1 MTNVLFVV
9 LGPFLFAKKPA
20 PFTNLRKK
28 GALDM
33 DYNKTAAE
41 VLRYV
46 GGKENIAHLEHCSTR
61 LRFSLVDNSKADV
74 KRLESIPGVI
84 AVKMAGQCQVVIGN
98 EVVEVYD
105 AVNHLLGS
113 PDPDSDSE
121 SPAASSTKPK
131 EKKKVGSV
139 ILDFIV
145 GVFQP
150 LIPAIAGAGML
161 KSLLLLLGLMN
172 VLDPDGHTYKIL
184 VQIGDAAL
192 YFLPLLV
199 AVTTANKLKVN
210 TLVALAAVGALLLPN
225 MTAMLGEGAQLFG
238 LQVKSIA
245 YAYQV
250 FPAIL
255 TVLLYAQ
262 MEKLF
267 TRISPKVIRIFF
279 VPMMS
284 LLITVPVSLL
294 ILGPLGYTLGEGFSS
309 IILTL
314 FDKVGWIAVALLAAV
329 LPLMV
334 SVGMHKALIPYALS
348 AIGSTGKELLYM
360 PASLAHNIAESGAC
374 FAVAVRTKD
383 KALRATAISAGIS
396 ALFGITEPALYG
408 VTLQNKKVLGSV
420 MISSLIGGAFTGI
433 VGLQA
438 FVLVGP
444 GLASLSMFI
453 SEELPRNI
461 INAII
466 ALVISFVVAFVSAFI
481 LGKDNK
487 AKAEERQSA
496 DQSNMLREFKSP
508 VIGEMIPLSEVKDEV
523 FSTKAMGDGIAVI
536 PAKGELY
543 APVDGKIEMVFGK
556 NHAIAMSTANGIE
569 MLFHVGI
576 DTVRLRGKY
585 FEPQVKAGDEVK
597 AGDLLLK
604 FDLEK
609 IIEEGYDPVTIAIV
623 TNKDKYTVKVADAKQ
638 VNQQDTLMFVTAI
651 GN

>member
-1 MTNVLFVV
+1 
-9 LGPFLFAKKPA
+9 
-20 PFTNLRKK
+20 
-28 GALDM
+28 M
-33 DYNKTAAE
+33 DYKQTAAE
-41 VLRYV
+41 VLKHV
-46 GGKENIAHLEHCSTR
+46 GGKENISHLEHCSTR
-61 LRFSLVDNSKADV
+61 LRFSLIDNSKADV

-84 AVKMAGQCQVVIGN
+84 AVKMTGQCQVVIGN

-105 AVNHLLGS
+105 AVNQLLGGA
-113 PDPDSDSE
+113 PNPNSE
-121 SPAASSTKPK
+121 SAAAASEAKPK
-131 EKKKVGSV
+131 EKKKLGSV

-172 VLDPDGHTYKIL
+172 VLNPDGHTYKIL
-184 VQIGDAAL
+184 FQIGDAAL

-199 AVTTANKLKVN
+199 AVTTANKLKVS

-225 MTAMLGEGAQLFG
+225 MAAMLGEGVQFFG
-238 LQVKSIA
+238 FQVKNIA

-262 MEKLF
+262 MEKWF

-334 SVGMHKALIPYALS
+334 SIGMHKALIPYALT
-348 AIGSTGKELLYM
+348 AMGSTGKELLYL

-420 MISSLIGGAFTGI
+420 IVGSLVGGAFIGI

-438 FVLVGP
+438 YVLVGP
-444 GLASLSMFI
+444 GIASLSMFI
-453 SEELPRNI
+453 SEDLPRNI

-466 ALVISFVVAFVSAFI
+466 ALVISFAVAFVSAFI

-487 AKAEERQSA
+487 AKEEEQQLA
-496 DQSNMLREFKSP
+496 IQLTTVKEFKSP
-508 VIGEMIPLSEVKDEV
+508 VVGEMVPLSEVKDEV
-523 FSTKAMGDGIAVI
+523 FSTKAMGEGIAVI

-543 APVDGKIEMVFGK
+543 APVDGKIEVVYSR

-569 MLFHVGI
+569 LLFHVGI
-576 DTVRLRGKY
+576 DTVQLRGKY

-609 IIEEGYDPVTIAIV
+609 IIEEGFDPVTIAIV
-623 TNKDKYTVKVADAKQ
+623 TNKGKYAVEVAGIKQ
-638 VNQQDTLMFVTAI
+638 VNRQDTLMVVTALE
-651 GN
+651 N

>member
-1 MTNVLFVV
+1 
-9 LGPFLFAKKPA
+9 
-20 PFTNLRKK
+20 
-28 GALDM
+28 M
-33 DYNKTAAE
+33 DYNQTAVE

-74 KRLESIPGVI
+74 KQLESIPGVI
-84 AVKMAGQCQVVIGN
+84 AVKMTGQCQVVIGN

-113 PDPDSDSE
+113 PNPE
-121 SPAASSTKPK
+121 SAAGSAAKPK
-131 EKKKVGSV
+131 EKKKLGSV

-225 MTAMLGEGAQLFG
+225 MAAMLGEGALLFG
-238 LQVKSIA
+238 LQVKNIA

-267 TRISPKVIRIFF
+267 TRITPKVIRVFF

-329 LPLMV
+329 LPLMI
-334 SVGMHKALIPYALS
+334 SVGMHKALIPYAIS
-348 AIGSTGKELLYM
+348 AMGSTGKELLYL

-383 KALRATAISAGIS
+383 KALRATAISSGIS

-461 INAII
+461 INAVI
-466 ALVISFVVAFVSAFI
+466 ALVISFAVAFVSAFI
-481 LGKDNK
+481 LSKDHK

-496 DQSNMLREFKSP
+496 DQPNLAREFKSP

-543 APVDGKIEMVFGK
+543 APVDGKIEMVYGR

-623 TNKDKYTVKVADAKQ
+623 TNKDKYAVEVADVKQ
-638 VNQQDTLMFVTAI
+638 VNQQDTLMFVTAM

>member
-1 MTNVLFVV
+1 
-9 LGPFLFAKKPA
+9 
-20 PFTNLRKK
+20 
-28 GALDM
+28 M
-33 DYNKTAAE
+33 DYKQTAAE
-41 VLRYV
+41 VLKHV
-46 GGKENIAHLEHCSTR
+46 GGKENISHLEHCSTR
-61 LRFSLVDNSKADV
+61 LRFSLIDNSKADV

-84 AVKMAGQCQVVIGN
+84 AVKMTGQCQVVIGN

-105 AVNHLLGS
+105 AVNQLLEGA
-113 PDPDSDSE
+113 PNPNSE
-121 SPAASSTKPK
+121 SAAAAFEAKPK
-131 EKKKVGSV
+131 EKKKLGSV

-172 VLDPDGHTYKIL
+172 VLNPDGHTYKIL
-184 VQIGDAAL
+184 FQIGDAAL

-199 AVTTANKLKVN
+199 AVTTANKLKVS

-225 MTAMLGEGAQLFG
+225 MAAMLGEGVQLFG
-238 LQVKSIA
+238 FQVKNIA

-262 MEKLF
+262 MEKWF

-334 SVGMHKALIPYALS
+334 SIGMHKALIPYALT
-348 AIGSTGKELLYM
+348 AMGSTGKELLYL

-420 MISSLIGGAFTGI
+420 IVGSLVGGAFIGI

-438 FVLVGP
+438 YVLVGP
-444 GLASLSMFI
+444 GIASLSMFI
-453 SEELPRNI
+453 SEDLPRNI

-466 ALVISFVVAFVSAFI
+466 ALVISFAVAFVSAFM

-487 AKAEERQSA
+487 AKEEEQQLA
-496 DQSNMLREFKSP
+496 NQLTAVKEFKSP
-508 VIGEMIPLSEVKDEV
+508 VVGEMVPLSEVKDEV
-523 FSTKAMGDGIAVI
+523 FSTKAMGEGIAVI

-543 APVDGKIEMVFGK
+543 APVDGKIEVVYSR

-569 MLFHVGI
+569 LLFHVGI
-576 DTVRLRGKY
+576 DTVQLRGKY

-609 IIEEGYDPVTIAIV
+609 IIEEGFDPVTIAIV
-623 TNKDKYTVKVADAKQ
+623 TNKGKYAVEVADIKQ
-638 VNQQDTLMFVTAI
+638 VNRQDTLMVVTALE
-651 GN
+651 N

>member
-1 MTNVLFVV
+1 
-9 LGPFLFAKKPA
+9 
-20 PFTNLRKK
+20 
-28 GALDM
+28 M
-33 DYNKTAAE
+33 DYKQTAAE
-41 VLRYV
+41 VLKHV
-46 GGKENIAHLEHCSTR
+46 GGKENIAHFEHCSTR
-61 LRFSLVDNSKADV
+61 LRFSLIDNSKADV

-84 AVKMAGQCQVVIGN
+84 AVKMTGQCQVVIGN

-105 AVNHLLGS
+105 AVNRLLGS
-113 PDPDSDSE
+113 ANPNSE
-121 SPAASSTKPK
+121 STAAASSGAKPK
-131 EKKKVGSV
+131 EKRKLGSV

-262 MEKLF
+262 MEKWF
-267 TRISPKVIRIFF
+267 TRITPKVIRIFF

-294 ILGPLGYTLGEGFSS
+294 ILGPLGYTLGEGFSA
-309 IILTL
+309 IILAL
-314 FDKVGWIAVALLAAV
+314 FAKVGWIAVALLAAV

-348 AIGSTGKELLYM
+348 AMGSTGKELLYM

-420 MISSLIGGAFTGI
+420 MFSSLIGGAFTGI

-438 FVLVGP
+438 YVLVGP

-461 INAII
+461 INAVI
-466 ALVISFVVAFVSAFI
+466 ALVISFVVAFVSAFV

-487 AKAEERQSA
+487 AKAEERLSVNQ
-496 DQSNMLREFKSP
+496 LTTVKEFKSP
-508 VIGEMIPLSEVKDEV
+508 VIGDMILLSEVKDEV
-523 FSTKAMGDGIAVI
+523 FSSKAMGEGIAVI
-536 PAKGELY
+536 PTKGELY
-543 APVDGKIEMVFGK
+543 APVDGKIEVIYSR
-556 NHAIAMSTANGIE
+556 NHAIAMSTVDGIE
-569 MLFHVGI
+569 LLFHVGI
-576 DTVRLRGKY
+576 DTVQLRGKY

-623 TNKDKYTVKVADAKQ
+623 TNKDKYAVEVADLKQ
-638 VNQQDTLMFVTAI
+638 VNRQDTLMVVTALE
-651 GN
+651 N